1 MDGVRWLLLAG
12 LVAARLVPRRL
23 LDADAGICLFRRV
36 TGRPCPACG
45 LTRSWTAAA
54 RLDARESAA
63 WHPLG
68 IPALIGAIALASG
81 VAPPPAAGLDD
92 ERIRRWAAAGAA
104 VWLAVWVVRFL
115 RPPARLRR

>member
-12 LVAARLVPRRL
+12 FVAARVLPRRL
-23 LDADAGICLFRRV
+23 LDGDAGICLFRRV

-68 IPALIGAIALASG
+68 IPLLIGAIALASG
-81 VAPPPAAGLDD
+81 VAAPATGLDD
-92 ERIRRWAAAGAA
+92 ARPRRLAAAGAA
-104 VWLAVWVVRFL
+104 VWLAVWAIRFV
-115 RPPARLRR
+115 RPPARLRG